1 MQETAA
7 IADGVLYYSRAKALR
22 PVPSANRILHNLD
35 GLALTHTER
44 CKIMSAAL
52 ATGWNFT
59 PFGRWKVMKKIS
71 PRIPAD

>member
-35 GLALTHTER
+35 GLALTHAKQ

-52 ATGWNFT
+52 APDWNFT

-71 PRIPAD
+71 PRILAD